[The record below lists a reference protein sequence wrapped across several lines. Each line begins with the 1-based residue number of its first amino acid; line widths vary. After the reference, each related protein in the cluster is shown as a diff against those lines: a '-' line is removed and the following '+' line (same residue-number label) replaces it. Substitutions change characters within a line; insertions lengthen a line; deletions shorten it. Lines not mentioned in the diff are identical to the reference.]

1 MLRLAALLLLATP
14 VLATPLLAT
23 AGHAGTALAAVAA
36 NFAGA
41 ATALAQDFKTQS
53 GHDITLT
60 TGSTGKLFA
69 QIIAGAPFDVL
80 LSADAA
86 IPAKLHAGGNGTPFA
101 YAFGVLTLWAP
112 NSPPEPDTTDAK
124 TLLQSPEIRH
134 IAIANPDLAPYGAA
148 AKAALTAMGINDQ
161 ITGKI
166 VMGQNIGQAFALVGS
181 GAADAGFIAKSAL
194 PADATGFIWDVPP
207 ALYPPIQQDAI
218 LLRHG
223 ADNAAAQGFLAYLK
237 TPQAHA
243 IITQFGYGLP

>member
-1 MLRLAALLLLATP
+1 MLRAAALLLLASP
-14 VLATPLLAT
+14 VFGQPANAD
-23 AGHAGTALAAVAA
+23 TALAAVAA

-41 ATALAQDFKTQS
+41 ATALAADFKTRS

-60 TGSTGKLFA
+60 TGSTGKLYA

-86 IPAKLHAGGNGTPFA
+86 IPAQLQAAGHGLAFPYA
-101 YAFGVLTLWAP
+101 YGVLTLWAP
-112 NSPPEPDTTDAK
+112 NRTTTDAT
-124 TLLQSPEIRH
+124 TLLQSTETRH

-148 AKAALTAMGINDQ
+148 AKAALTAMGIYDK
-161 ITGKI
+161 IADKI
-166 VMGQNIGQAFALVGS
+166 VMGQNIGQAFALTSS

-218 LLRHG
+218 LLTYG
-223 ADNAAAQGFLAYLK
+223 ADNAAAKGFLDYLQS
-237 TPQAHA
+237 PNAHA
-243 IITQFGYGLP
+243 IIAQFGYGLP